1 MRKDSAISSKR
12 TLIGFVMVAA
22 SAVSH
27 SGATAEVTLPHSF
40 TAGQKALASEVNA
53 NFSALEAGV
62 DDNARVIAELQA
74 QVQALQAASGG
85 ARGLSVIVAGERL
98 GAYVTDGPADP
109 NFSIHSMDGAGLLGV
124 SDKGYFFEVSLGE
137 IDDGSGSP
145 SIVPE
150 GALAPATTYYT
161 QANCAG
167 TKYLAIPFGDLRF
180 MWRQGFVVAA
190 TDPND
195 TVKAYRAK
203 GTPTELSMFSY
214 QSRTSSSGATCTDL
228 AVSEVFKSLPLVPN
242 DPSVTGLQDEYSG
255 VVQLLPR

>member
-1 MRKDSAISSKR
+1 MRTDSTISSKR
-12 TLIGFVMVAA
+12 TVIGLVMVAA

-27 SGATAEVTLPHSF
+27 SGSTAEVTLPHTF

-74 QVQALQAASGG
+74 QIQALQTASGG
-85 ARGLSVIVAGERL
+85 SGGLSVVVAGERV
-98 GAYVTDGPADP
+98 GAFVTDGPADP
-109 NFSIHSMDGAGLLGV
+109 NFSIHSMDGGGLLAV
-124 SDKGYFFEVSLGE
+124 SDQGYFFEVSLGE
-137 IDDGSGSP
+137 NDDGSP
-145 SIVPE
+145 AIVPE

-167 TKYLAIPFGDLRF
+167 TKYLAIPFGDWRF

-195 TVKAYRAK
+195 SVKAYRAK
-203 GTPTELSMFSY
+203 GAPAELSMVSY
-214 QSRTSSSGATCTDL
+214 QSRTSSSAATCTDL
-228 AVSEVFKSLPLVPN
+228 AAAEVLKSLPLAPN
-242 DPSVTGLQDEYSG
+242 DPSLTDVQDGSVG
-255 VVQLLPR
+255 IVQLLPR

>member
-1 MRKDSAISSKR
+1 
-12 TLIGFVMVAA
+12 LVMAAA

-27 SGATAEVTLPHSF
+27 SGATAEVTLPHAF

-53 NFSALEAGV
+53 NFSALEAGI
-62 DDNARVIAELQA
+62 DDNARVIADLQA

-85 ARGLSVIVAGERL
+85 AGGLSVIVAGERV
-98 GAYVTDGPADP
+98 GAYVTDGPGDP

-124 SDKGYFFEVSLGE
+124 SDKGYFFEVSVGE
-137 IDDGSGSP
+137 NDDGSGSP

-150 GALAPATTYYT
+150 GALAPAAMYYT
-161 QANCAG
+161 QANCVG

-190 TDPND
+190 ADPSD

-228 AVSEVFKSLPLVPN
+228 AVAEVLKSLPLVPN
-242 DPSVTGLQDEYSG
+242 DPSVTGLLDEYSG
-255 VVQLLPR
+255 IVQLLPR

>member
-1 MRKDSAISSKR
+1 MRKDSANSLKR
-12 TLIGFVMVAA
+12 KVIGLVILVA
-22 SAVSH
+22 SGGSQ
-27 SGATAEVTLPHSF
+27 SGAAAEVTLPHTF
-40 TAGQKALASEVNA
+40 IAGQKALAGEVNA
-53 NFSALEAGV
+53 NFSALEAGI

-74 QVQALQAASGG
+74 QIQALQAGSGG
-85 ARGLSVIVAGERL
+85 AGGLSVIIAGEKV
-98 GAYVTDGPADP
+98 GAFVTDGPADP
-109 NFSIHSMDGAGLLGV
+109 NFSISSMDSGGLLVV

-137 IDDGSGSP
+137 NDDGSP

-167 TKYLAIPFGDLRF
+167 TKYLAIPYGDWRF

-190 TDPND
+190 TDPID

-203 GTPTELSMFSY
+203 GIPAELSMFSY
-214 QSRTSSSGATCTDL
+214 HSRTSSSAGTCTNL
-228 AVSEVFKSLPLVPN
+228 AVTEVVKSLPLVPN
-242 DPSVTGLQDEYSG
+242 DPSVTGLQDEYAG

>member
-1 MRKDSAISSKR
+1 MRMDPAISSKR
-12 TLIGFVMVAA
+12 TVIGLVIVAA

-27 SGATAEVTLPHSF
+27 SGSTAEVTLPHTF

-62 DDNARVIAELQA
+62 DGNARVIAELQA

-85 ARGLSVIVAGERL
+85 SGGLSVVVAGERV
-98 GAYVTDGPADP
+98 GAFVTDGPADP
-109 NFSIHSMDGAGLLGV
+109 NFSLHSMDGGGLLAV
-124 SDKGYFFEVSLGE
+124 SDTGYFFEVSLGE
-137 IDDGSGSP
+137 NDDGSP
-145 SIVPE
+145 AIVPE

-167 TKYLAIPFGDLRF
+167 TGYFAIPFGGWRF

-203 GTPTELSMFSY
+203 GTPAEVSMFSY
-214 QSRTSSSGATCTDL
+214 QSRTSSSAATCTNLPL
-228 AVSEVFKSLPLVPN
+228 AEVMKSLPLVPN
-242 DPSVTGLQDEYSG
+242 DPSLTDLQDEYAG
-255 VVQLLPR
+255 NVQLLPR

>member
-1 MRKDSAISSKR
+1 
-12 TLIGFVMVAA
+12 MVAA

-27 SGATAEVTLPHSF
+27 SGATAEVTLPHAF

-74 QVQALQAASGG
+74 QIQALQAASGG
-85 ARGLSVIVAGERL
+85 AGGLSVIIAGEKV
-98 GAYVTDGPADP
+98 GAFVTDGPADP
-109 NFSIHSMDGAGLLGV
+109 NFSINSMDGGGLLVV

-137 IDDGSGSP
+137 NDDGSP

-161 QANCAG
+161 QPNCAG
-167 TKYLAIPFGDLRF
+167 AKYLAIPFGDRRF

-190 TDPND
+190 ADPND

-214 QSRTSSSGATCTDL
+214 QSRTSASGATCTDL
-228 AVSEVFKSLPLVPN
+228 AVSEVLKSLPLVPN
-242 DPSVTGLQDEYSG
+242 DPSVTGLQDEYAG
-255 VVQLLPR
+255 IVQLLPR

>member
-1 MRKDSAISSKR
+1 MRKDSAISAKR
-12 TLIGFVMVAA
+12 TMIGLVMVAA

-27 SGATAEVTLPHSF
+27 SGATAEVTIPHAF

-53 NFSALEAGV
+53 NFSALEAAV

-74 QVQALQAASGG
+74 QIQALQAASGG
-85 ARGLSVIVAGERL
+85 AGGLSVIVAGERV

-109 NFSIHSMDGAGLLGV
+109 NFSIHSMDVGGLLGV

-137 IDDGSGSP
+137 TDPGIP
-145 SIVPE
+145 SIIPE

-167 TKYLAIPFGDLRF
+167 TKYLALPYGDWRF
-180 MWRQGFVVAA
+180 MWRQGFVVAS

-203 GTPTELSMFSY
+203 GTPSELSMFSV

-228 AVSEVFKSLPLVPN
+228 AVAEVLKALPLVPN
-242 DPSVTGLQDEYSG
+242 DPSVTGLQDEYAG
-255 VVQLLPR
+255 IVQLMPR

>member
-1 MRKDSAISSKR
+1 MRKDSANFLRR
-12 TLIGFVMVAA
+12 TVLGLVILAA
-22 SAVSH
+22 STVSY
-27 SGATAEVTLPHSF
+27 SGVAAEVTLPHTF
-40 TAGQKALASEVNA
+40 IAGQKALAGEVNA

-74 QVQALQAASGG
+74 GSGG
-85 ARGLSVIVAGERL
+85 AGGLSVIIAGEKV
-98 GAYVTDGPADP
+98 GAFVTDGPADP
-109 NFSIHSMDGAGLLGV
+109 NFSISSMDSGGLLVV

-137 IDDGSGSP
+137 NDDGSP